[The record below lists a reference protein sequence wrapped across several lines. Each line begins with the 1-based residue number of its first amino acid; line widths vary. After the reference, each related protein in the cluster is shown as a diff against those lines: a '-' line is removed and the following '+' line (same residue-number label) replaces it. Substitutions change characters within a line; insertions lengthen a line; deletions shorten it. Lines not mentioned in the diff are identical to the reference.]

1 MGTVGSRTANTLVCR
16 GEGVVQCPLFHKR
29 QTTLEVRDLQGS
41 EAVEVD
47 LSLGLRAAAP
57 AEWKLDSWVFMVDQS
72 VRRVAA
78 VCSQK
83 VQLYASQTCPLN

>member
-1 MGTVGSRTANTLVCR
+1 MGTVGSRTANILVCR

-47 LSLGLRAAAP
+47 LSLGL
-57 AEWKLDSWVFMVDQS
+57 
-72 VRRVAA
+72 
-78 VCSQK
+78 
-83 VQLYASQTCPLN
+83 